1 MRLPGLVFEA
11 AINPL
16 TLLSL
21 TTGSHGISLWLAF
34 IFMNQPTVLSLE
46 SDLAFEYTLA
56 VFFFLETLAYRALF
70 MRWCFP
76 LYQHSPL
83 TLPLINGRR
92 DYSL

>member
-1 MRLPGLVFEA
+1 MRLPALVFEA

-46 SDLAFEYTLA
+46 SDLAFEFTLA
-56 VFFFLETLAYRALF
+56 VFFPPFHFYKRLRIEPFYALVLSTLST
-70 MRWCFP
+70 FP
-76 LYQHSPL
+76 
-83 TLPLINGRR
+83 INVTAH
-92 DYSL
+92 